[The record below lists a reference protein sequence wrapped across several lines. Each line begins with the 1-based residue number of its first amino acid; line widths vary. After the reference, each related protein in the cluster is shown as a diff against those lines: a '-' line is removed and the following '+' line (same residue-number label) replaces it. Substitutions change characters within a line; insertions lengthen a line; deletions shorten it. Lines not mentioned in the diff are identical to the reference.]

1 MKKLKLILISIHIK
15 ESPQAMPLAASMLK
29 AQLDSVPEIKSGLD
43 TSIMDFY
50 TGDTA
55 DNIAE
60 IIIMKSPDII
70 GFSTYLWN
78 RDLTEKICLII
89 RDKIPHTVLFAGGAE
104 ATALPEDLLNSAPFD
119 FIIKGEGELALTEV
133 MIKLLKN
140 ESYKDSAGVFVKD
153 KPSDSEKNQN
163 PVMDLDTLPS
173 PFLAGVIDIEKYSG
187 VLWELSRGCPFKCS
201 FCFESRGI
209 AGVRQFSLER
219 LQKELELFEAEKVN
233 QVFVLDPTFNRD
245 AKRAK
250 QILRMIHKTAPLIH
264 FTFEVRTEFLDA
276 EMAELFAKINCSL
289 QIGLQSAIPEVLAN
303 VNRKINPDKY
313 VEKISLLNTAGV
325 IFGLDLIYGLPGDN
339 LEGFKHSLNYALN
352 LQPNHI
358 DIFPLA
364 VLPGTALYDEAGSYK
379 MNYLKNSPYTLIS
392 SPDFSEADM
401 AEAESLKNACN
412 IFYNTGGAAGWMF
425 MVLETL
431 DIEPADLLND
441 FRDYISIKEI
451 NAESSREVISIIQ
464 SAFVKEL
471 FKKHD
476 MLKLFPVMEDII
488 KLHGAFNRSL
498 FAGPY
503 TGEVKISF
511 NEKTVFK
518 ISPGTVFLK
527 LKYDFDGLMSVGEFT
542 LQEFLAHYHPEKTDV
557 IIYNCGGEIKP
568 LIVEESLSRTLQMF
582 TGELHFSEIQKKNP
596 SISRDEIIE
605 FIEHALAETI
615 IFIKNDFR

>member
-1 MKKLKLILISIHIK
+1 LKKLKLILISIHIK
-15 ESPQAMPLAASMLK
+15 ESPQAMPLAAAMLK
-29 AQLDSVPEIKSGLD
+29 AQLDSVPEIKSRLD
-43 TSIMDFY
+43 TSFMDFY
-50 TGDTA
+50 TGDIA

-60 IIIMKSPDII
+60 TIISESPEII

-78 RDLTEKICLII
+78 RELTEDTCRII
-89 RDKIPHTVLFAGGAE
+89 RSKIPHAVLFAGGAE
-104 ATALPEDLLNSAPFD
+104 ATALPDDLLNSAPFD
-119 FIIKGEGELALTEV
+119 FIIKGEGELSLTEV

-140 ESYKDSAGVFVKD
+140 ESYKDSAGVFAKD
-153 KPSDSEKNQN
+153 TTANSEKNQN
-163 PVMDLDTLPS
+163 PVMDLDALPS
-173 PFLAGVIDIEKYSG
+173 PFLTGVIDIETYSG

-201 FCFESRGI
+201 FCFESRGF

-219 LQKELELFEAEKVN
+219 LQKELEHFETKKVN

-303 VNRKINPDKY
+303 VNRKIDPDKY
-313 VEKISLLNTAGV
+313 AEKISLLNSAGV

-339 LEGFKHSLNYALN
+339 LEGFKHSLNYALR

-379 MNYLKNSPYTLIS
+379 MNYLKKAPYTLIS
-392 SPDFSEADM
+392 TPDFSEADM
-401 AEAESLKNACN
+401 AEAESLKNASN
-412 IFYNTGGAAGWMF
+412 IFYNFGGAAGWMF

-431 DIEPADLLND
+431 DIEPADLLNN
-441 FRDYISIKEI
+441 FRVYLSNKKIISEP
-451 NAESSREVISIIQ
+451 SREEVSLLQ

-471 FKKHD
+471 FKKHN

-488 KLHGAFNRSL
+488 MFHGALNRSL

-503 TGEVKISF
+503 TGEIKTSF
-511 NEKTVFK
+511 NENTVFR

-527 LKYDFDGLMSVGEFT
+527 LKYNFDELMTVGEFT
-542 LQEFLAHYHPEKTDV
+542 FQEFLVHNHPERTYV

-568 LIVEESLSRTLQMF
+568 LILEESLSRMLQMF
-582 TGELHFSEIQKKNP
+582 TEELHFSEIKKRNL
-596 SISRDEIIE
+596 SISQDEIIE
-605 FIEHALAETI
+605 LIEYASAETI
-615 IFIKNDFR
+615 IYKV